1 MGKWFVLQGGQ
12 QGSLFKKMS
21 LKALSDL
28 IKVQRHGKLQGYQ
41 TQLYLNI

>member
-1 MGKWFVLQGGQ
+1 MVYATGRAIGAP
-12 QGSLFKKMS
+12 FKKMG

-28 IKVQRHGKLQGYQ
+28 SKVQRHGKLQGYQ